1 MARLKS
7 IFIVCSPRQRVGKTL
22 VARVLTEFVLANG
35 RSAVAFDLNPN
46 NTALTGFLPRY
57 TAPADID
64 ATRGQMALFDELIAE
79 DEVVKII
86 DLGDEVFDKFF
97 ALIRQIGVAEEAK
110 RRGIDVVTLFI
121 GDPDP
126 RSAQSYA
133 KAYRSFREMA
143 LVPVHN
149 EQIANLQDYMP
160 YFPNPVSGEPPVRIP
175 VLSPFLK
182 SIVDKP
188 GFSFDDYLERAS
200 DMRTELHEWIER
212 VFVEFRE
219 LELRLLLR
227 ELKSS
232 LTLR

>member
-1 MARLKS
+1 MRK
-7 IFIVCSPRQRVGKTL
+7 
-22 VARVLTEFVLANG
+22 
-35 RSAVAFDLNPN
+35 
-46 NTALTGFLPRY
+46 
-57 TAPADID
+57 
-64 ATRGQMALFDELIAE
+64 
-79 DEVVKII
+79 
-86 DLGDEVFDKFF
+86 
-97 ALIRQIGVAEEAK
+97 IGVVDEAK

-133 KAYRSFREMA
+133 DIYRAFRQMT

-182 SIVDKP
+182 SVVDKP

-200 DMRTELHEWIER
+200 NTRTELHEWIER
-212 VFVEFRE
+212 VFMEFRE
-219 LELRLLLR
+219 LELRLLLH

-232 LTLR
+232 LTAR